1 MLYII
6 IGILVLILDIIS
18 KHWALG
24 ALAAGEGI
32 PLIPGVFHLTYVE
45 NTGIAF
51 GMMENKRIVF
61 ITLSVI
67 ILAALFIYLLKAPRR
82 DVWLKLGTALVISG
96 SLGNLIERVSKGYVV
111 DFLDFRLIN
120 FPVFNVAD
128 IAVCVGAA
136 ALVIHFLFGGGAEK
150 PQKPESEADID
161 NGY

>member
-6 IGILVLILDIIS
+6 IGILVLILDIIT
-18 KHWALG
+18 KHWALA

-32 PLIPGVFHLTYVE
+32 PLLPGVFHLTYVE

-82 DVWLKLGTALVISG
+82 DAWLKLGAALVVSG
-96 SLGNLIERVSKGYVV
+96 SVGNLIERVSKGYVV

-128 IAVCVGAA
+128 IGVTCGFILFFISLIVGWSSNSSDRE
-136 ALVIHFLFGGGAEK
+136 G
-150 PQKPESEADID
+150 Q
-161 NGY
+161 